1 MKKLIL
7 FGLGIFI
14 LTIFVSGTIEKI
26 NVQILSNETIL
37 ADGFGIVGT
46 QYIKCNTTATNTTV
60 CHIYFKHERN
70 ITYIPVNITYPNIT
84 CPDVW
89 CPSVNVTCPPAV
101 VNFSE
106 CLQNL
111 TINVNSSL
119 EQNNINL
126 SNFSDSLKIG
136 LREHKATLL
145 GDFEIYLDKQT
156 TQIRESIED
165 VKKLKEYEEKIKNLE
180 VELKLLNT
188 TSGAQ
193 LQSKESEIKILRENK
208 RILES
213 QNSNYLLFFLVLL
226 VLFLLNF
233 GLLDKIKSWVH
244 GITYVAKK

>member
-26 NVQILSNETIL
+26 NVQILNSETIL

-70 ITYIPVNITYPNIT
+70 ITYIPVNITYPNI
-84 CPDVW
+84 
-89 CPSVNVTCPPAV
+89 TCPPAV